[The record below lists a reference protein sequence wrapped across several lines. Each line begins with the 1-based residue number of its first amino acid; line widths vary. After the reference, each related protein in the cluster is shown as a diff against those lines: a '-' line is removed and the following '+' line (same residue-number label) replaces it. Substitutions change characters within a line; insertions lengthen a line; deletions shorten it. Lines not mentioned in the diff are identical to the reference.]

1 MEDWKVTWPAAE
13 NGHRER
19 RDLASFATMMAKG
32 GGSRLLRVVNGR
44 YVSQH
49 GDYRV
54 AGGGPVAAVRC

>member
-1 MEDWKVTWPAAE
+1 MENRKVTWPPAK
-13 NGHRER
+13 NGHREI

-49 GDYRV
+49 GGYRV
-54 AGGGPVAAVRC
+54 AGTVLELPGVR